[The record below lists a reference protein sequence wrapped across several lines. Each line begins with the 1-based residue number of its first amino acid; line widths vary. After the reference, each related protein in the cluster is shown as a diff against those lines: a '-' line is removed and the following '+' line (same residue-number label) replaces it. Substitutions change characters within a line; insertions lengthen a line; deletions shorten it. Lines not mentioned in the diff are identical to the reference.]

1 MSTPKIG
8 QKIVT
13 YTSKG
18 TNSLGFAKVSRAIER
33 LNKKGKL
40 HDGYFDQEFYYW
52 KGSGVVEEGVAHYEF
67 KVDLSTINGK
77 DEIEEA
83 IKGILK
89 NYADPIF
96 NKEVFSTISFKAPKP
111 IDSTMLSPTD
121 ALSTETKDTNIPG
134 APVHFFDY
142 KVRSFYKKFVAN
154 DPYERFEGN
163 SSTMSD
169 LLPSFYSLV
178 ETGFYDKEGTKL
190 TLNSLGKETN
200 YGIRWSNVAGGANV
214 GHVVFYDYDAYKT
227 FLQGCNEIASNK
239 LRSLAKF
246 YELYPL
252 RIAVDQ
258 LPDLVP
264 FYLKTEFTT
273 EQSGLF
279 TDFLTSAPI
288 QPFFEQLLSLYTDLS
303 RSPKKYKEK
312 GWLREQ
318 GFNIVDGTQSEA
330 AYSKIININGLLK
343 DKDFFNFQLVDE
355 NPTKKTPCTNI
366 QKKLSSL
373 LFTKKIK
380 NFSLSDAAETICYR
394 VTKTDKFTGRI
405 THWIIPYSPQL
416 DQIELFDSN
425 IRFDRGDDAKYEV
438 FSLKVFFGE
447 TIKLA
452 PSTEKAKQAEKAT
465 SAADLVKDSDIFG
478 TVSPDTA
485 LIYYDADP
493 TKGGKLTFAFSA
505 EQTTQMSLIEVPYFS
520 KENVVIYDAPPARP
534 NIALYSYK
542 GVDNK
547 ITALFSGYID
557 QYKAKKEPILLGE
570 ATINNKSEK
579 YTRQHY
585 SFAKDELYHKT
596 EMEDIDLFELF
607 ILESRPKSLK
617 DFRTAKRI
625 EIKNTGDP
633 IEIAKLKAANRSF
646 GSSYTF
652 DILPNKNYW
661 LMARVKDFN
670 GNISNASTIQ
680 KVNIINDDGYINP
693 TIEFFDMDKRVLP
706 KEVSVTP
713 PFKKLVSISPSLGH
727 LMISPSGKD
736 NIDIGEGDSQ
746 PFSKTYKVRIRS
758 KKTNKKVDINVYF
771 EKKIQEIRSKKELPT
786 GFEYTSIDLQAEDP
800 FYPEDFINAEKEK
813 SNV

>member
-8 QKIVT
+8 QKTVT
-13 YTSKG
+13 YTTKG
-18 TNSLGFAKVSRAIER
+18 APSSLGLARVFRAIER
-33 LNKKGKL
+33 LKKYGKL
-40 HDGYFDQEFYYW
+40 NLGGFDKDFYFW
-52 KGSGVVEEGVAHYEF
+52 KKVSSYVDNAADLEHYEF
-67 KVDLSTINGK
+67 IVDLQIMGSVHL
-77 DEIEEA
+77 EEVTKA
-83 IKGILK
+83 ILER
-89 NYADPIF
+89 YAEPIF
-96 NKEVFSTISFKAPKP
+96 NKEVFSNISFEAPRL
-111 IDSTMLSPTD
+111 IDSTMQTPTD
-121 ALSTETKDTNIPG
+121 ALSSETKDTNIPG
-134 APVHFFDY
+134 AAVHFFDY
-142 KVRSFYKKFVAN
+142 KVRSFYKKFVVN
-154 DPYERFEGN
+154 DPYKRFEGN
-163 SSTMSD
+163 SSDFSD
-169 LLPSFYSLV
+169 WVPSFYSLV
-178 ETGFYDKEGTKL
+178 ETGFYDKDATKL
-190 TLNSLGKETN
+190 TLNSLGKKTN
-200 YGIRWSNVAGGANV
+200 YGSHFGAVGNQDV
-214 GHVVFYDYDAYKT
+214 GHIVFYDYDAYIT

-239 LRSLAKF
+239 LRSLAKY
-246 YELYPL
+246 YELYSDSP
-252 RIAVDQ
+252 RIKAVGVVDQ

-303 RSPKKYKEK
+303 RTPKKYEEK
-312 GWLREQ
+312 DWLKEQ
-318 GFNIVDGTQSEA
+318 GFSIIDGTQTQTA
-330 AYSKIININGLLK
+330 MSKVININGLLK

-380 NFSLSDAAETICYR
+380 NFSLSNAETICYR
-394 VTKTDKFTGRI
+394 VTKTDKFTGRV
-405 THWIIPYSPQL
+405 THWIIPNSPQL

-425 IRFDRGDDAKYEV
+425 IRFNRGDDAKYEV
-438 FSLKVFFGE
+438 FSLKVFFGA
-447 TIKLA
+447 TIKLGMPA
-452 PSTEKAKQAEKAT
+452 NAQPSKSVK
-465 SAADLVKDSDIFG
+465 SAADLVKKPGS
-478 TVSPDTA
+478 TSNTA
-485 LIYYDADP
+485 LTYYDDN
-493 TKGGKLTFAFSA
+493 GEFNLAFSA
-505 EQTTQMSLIEVPYFS
+505 ERTTQVSLIEVPYFL
-520 KENVVIYDAPPARP
+520 KEDVVIYDAPPARP

-570 ATINNKSEK
+570 AAINNKSEK
-579 YTRQHY
+579 YARQHY
-585 SFAKDELYHKT
+585 RFAKDELYHKT

-625 EIKNTGDP
+625 EIKNTADP
-633 IEIAKLKAANRSF
+633 IEISKLKAAKRSF

-670 GNISNASTIQ
+670 GNISNSSII
-680 KVNIINDDGYINP
+680 KKLNIINDDGYINP
-693 TIEFFDMDKRVLP
+693 TIESYDMDKRVLP

-727 LMISPSGKD
+727 LMIAPSGKD
-736 NIDIGEGDSQ
+736 NIDIGEGESQ
-746 PFSKTYKVRIRS
+746 PFSKTYKIRIRS

-771 EKKIQEIRSKKELPT
+771 EKKIEEIKSKKELPD
-786 GFEYTSIDLQAEDP
+786 GFEYTSVDLRAEDP

-813 SNV
+813 ANV